1 MVTDNMSKEDVMD
14 YLKRGMYGTPELKPE
29 EKKRYLGEFRE
40 RVVLALTRKQ
50 VRGKDIPRQVYEALD
65 AYRDITI
72 VLNGDM
78 EYEAIGKYIR
88 LANER
93 NVPYRKV
100 HNQLHETEIGL
111 VIASPVSVDVP
122 CIELSDEDPGLA
134 DKTNAAPYGPDKP
147 DRGSRHGFAE
157 KLKSV
162 LHRKDHQV

>member
-1 MVTDNMSKEDVMD
+1 MGKEDVMD

-40 RVVLALTRKQ
+40 RVVLALTQKQ

-93 NVPYRKV
+93 DVPYRKV
-100 HNQLHETEIGL
+100 HNGLHETEIGM
-111 VIASPVSVDVP
+111 VIASPVPVDVP
-122 CIELSDEDPGLA
+122 CVELSDVDACRA
-134 DKTNAAPYGPDKP
+134 DKNNAAPSGSDKP
-147 DRGSRHGFAE
+147 DRGSRHGFAK
-157 KLKSV
+157 KLKAV
-162 LHRKDHQV
+162 LRRKDHQV